1 MNTRS
6 FPPKLTLPQSTPP
19 NISPRTLSVCNSFGH
34 VGSSNKGL
42 IYKHPLQSCL
52 STILITQYALSF
64 FCAGS
69 SNKYVI
75 YEDPQR
81 HEASFLPLVSLLS
94 SHSRQSLHQRPCLQ
108 QPFSM
113 SPVQLLV
120 FIRYVL
126 ICLSTISLSPALE
139 ASFRNPYVYP
149 GLQYPILIYTL
160 ILPFH
165 YPHESLPD

>member
-1 MNTRS
+1 
-6 FPPKLTLPQSTPP
+6 
-19 NISPRTLSVCNSFGH
+19 
-34 VGSSNKGL
+34 
-42 IYKHPLQSCL
+42 
-52 STILITQYALSF
+52 
-64 FCAGS
+64 
-69 SNKYVI
+69 
-75 YEDPQR
+75 
-81 HEASFLPLVSLLS
+81 
-94 SHSRQSLHQRPCLQ
+94 
-108 QPFSM
+108 M